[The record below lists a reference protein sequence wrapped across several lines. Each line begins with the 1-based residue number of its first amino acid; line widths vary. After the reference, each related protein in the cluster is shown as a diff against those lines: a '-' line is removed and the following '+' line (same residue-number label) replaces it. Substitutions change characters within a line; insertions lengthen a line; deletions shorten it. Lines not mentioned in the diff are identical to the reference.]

1 MNNLD
6 FRIKSFGIVQGRLTI
21 PPAKELQWFPQV
33 SWQKEFE
40 VAKDLNI
47 DFIELLSERTFNPD
61 NPIWNLKGR
70 EAILNSVAKTGRK
83 IYSICSDYI
92 IDHSLIGND
101 TQETIKHIDMF
112 LECAKN
118 LGCQVLILPLLEKSN
133 LDEVSHS
140 SLIPI
145 IKSYAQKASKE
156 NIKICIE
163 SIYEAKF
170 LKNFLEEID
179 EKNVSC
185 VFDTGNRIIQIDS
198 ILDEIEILGKYIGHV
213 HIKDKNHLGEN
224 VLLGTGLVNFLEVFE
239 GLKNI
244 NYCGPL
250 VFETTRGQDPIYT
263 AFFNMCL
270 CNFFAKET
278 NYI

>member
-6 FRIKSFGIVQGRLTI
+6 FGIKSFGIVQGRLTI
-21 PPAKELQWFPQV
+21 PPANELQWFPQE

-40 VAKDLNI
+40 IAKDLNI
-47 DFIELLSERTFNPD
+47 EFIELLSERTFNPE
-61 NPIWNLKGR
+61 NPIWHFKGR
-70 EAILNSVAKTGRK
+70 EAILNLVAKTGRK

-101 TQETIKHIDMF
+101 SEETIKHMDMF
-112 LECAKN
+112 FECAKN
-118 LGCQVLILPLLEKSN
+118 LGCQVLILPLLEHSN
-133 LDEVSHS
+133 LDEFSYS
-140 SLIPI
+140 SLVPI

-163 SIYEAKF
+163 SIYEAQF
-170 LKNFLEEID
+170 LKNFLDEID

-185 VFDTGNRIIQIDS
+185 VFDTGNRIVKLDS
-198 ILDEIEILGKYIGHV
+198 MLNEIEILGEHIAHV
-213 HIKDKNHLGEN
+213 HIKDKNHMGEN
-224 VLLGTGLVNFLEVFE
+224 VLLGTGLVNFHEVFV

-244 NYCGPL
+244 NYCGPF
-250 VFETTRGQDPIYT
+250 VFETTRGKNPIHT
-263 AFFNMCL
+263 AFFNIYL